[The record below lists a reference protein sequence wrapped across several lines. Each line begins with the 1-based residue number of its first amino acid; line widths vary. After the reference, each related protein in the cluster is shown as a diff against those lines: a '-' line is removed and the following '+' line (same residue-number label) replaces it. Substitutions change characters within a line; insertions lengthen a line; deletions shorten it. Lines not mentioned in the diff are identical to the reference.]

1 MRYYLDTN
9 CLVGYTFFQDW
20 WHSDANRLFDS
31 DNELYIGDTVLF
43 EYCNRPVTDDEI
55 EFEWDQSE
63 LSWNV
68 DKGTFKSKMAELRDS
83 RFLFEDAILDCED
96 LDLETAVELFADAY
110 HIKPSSESAIRRYFE
125 EKLDQLDLGVTVESV
140 RKIQKLLVED
150 LQNLAWERKDK
161 LRKRVELGPERGD
174 IPESR
179 VATLERTLSDDM
191 DIEVVCDA
199 SYMCDDGLLQRIV
212 TGDKGNA
219 LRDEDGD
226 VVRYEDGTPVSGKV
240 GIYNSR
246 EVINNVTGLRVL
258 YLKDEF
264 A

>member
-9 CLVGYTFFQDW
+9 CLIGYTFFQDW

-43 EYCNRPVTDDEI
+43 EYCNRPVTDDYVEY
-55 EFEWDQSE
+55 EWDRSE

-68 DKGTFKSKMAELRDS
+68 DKGNFKSKMAELRDS
-83 RFLFEDAILDCED
+83 RFLFEDAIFDRDD
-96 LDLETAVELFADAY
+96 LDLDTAVELFVDAY
-110 HIKPSSESAIRRYFE
+110 HIKPSSGPAIRRYFE
-125 EKLDQLDLGVTVESV
+125 EKLDQLDLEVTVDNV
-140 RKIQKLLVED
+140 RTIQKLLVEN
-150 LQNLAWERKDK
+150 LQDYAWERKDE
-161 LRKRVELGPERGD
+161 LRKRVNLGPERGE
-174 IPESR
+174 IPDTR
-179 VATLERTLSDDM
+179 VSTLERTLSDDM

-199 SYMCDDGLLQRIV
+199 SFMFDTGLLERMV

-219 LRDEDGD
+219 LRDEDGK
-226 VVRYEDGTPVSGKV
+226 VVRYEDGRPVSGTV

>member
-9 CLVGYTFFQDW
+9 CLTGYTFFQDW

-43 EYCNRPVTDDEI
+43 EYCNRPVTVDDI
-55 EFEWDQSE
+55 EYEWERSE
-63 LSWNV
+63 LSWNE
-68 DKGTFKSKMAELRDS
+68 DKGNFKSKMAELRDS
-83 RFLFEDAILDCED
+83 RFLFEDAIFDRND
-96 LDLETAVELFADAY
+96 LDLETAVDLFVDAY
-110 HIKPSSESAIRRYFE
+110 HIKPSSKPTIRLYFE
-125 EKLDQLDLGVTVESV
+125 EKLDQLDLEVTVENV

-150 LQNLAWERKDK
+150 LQDYAWERKDE
-161 LRKRVELGPERGD
+161 LRKRVNLGPERDD
-174 IPESR
+174 IPDSR
-179 VATLERTLSDDM
+179 VSTLHRTLSDDM

-199 SYMCDDGLLQRIV
+199 SYMCDEGLLTRMV
-212 TGDKGNA
+212 TGDKGDS

-246 EVINNVTGLRVL
+246 EVINNVTGLSVL

>member
-9 CLVGYTFFQDW
+9 CLTGYTFFQDW

-43 EYCNRPVTDDEI
+43 EYCNRPVTDDYVEY
-55 EFEWDQSE
+55 EWNRSE
-63 LSWNV
+63 LSWNE
-68 DKGTFKSKMAELRDS
+68 DKGNFKSKMAELRDS
-83 RFLFEDAILDCED
+83 RFLFEDAIFDRDD
-96 LDLETAVELFADAY
+96 LDLDTAVELFVDAY
-110 HIKPSSESAIRRYFE
+110 HIKPSSKPAIRRYFE
-125 EKLDQLDLGVTVESV
+125 EKLNQLDLEVTVDNV

-150 LQNLAWERKDK
+150 LQDHAWERKDE
-161 LRKRVELGPERGD
+161 LRKRVNLGPERGD
-174 IPESR
+174 IPNIR
-179 VATLERTLSDDM
+179 VSTLERTLSDDM
-191 DIEVVCDA
+191 DTEVVCDA
-199 SYMCDDGLLQRIV
+199 SSMCDTGLLERMV

-219 LRDEDGD
+219 LRDDDGN
-226 VVRYEDGTPVSGKV
+226 VVRYEDGRPVSGKV

>member
-9 CLVGYTFFQDW
+9 CLTGYTFFQDW
-20 WHSDANRLFDS
+20 WHSDAKRLFES

-43 EYCNRPVTDDEI
+43 EYCNRPVTDDDVEY
-55 EFEWDQSE
+55 EWDRSE
-63 LSWNV
+63 LSWNE
-68 DKGTFKSKMAELRDS
+68 DKGNFKSKMVELRDS
-83 RFLFEDAILDCED
+83 RFLFEDAIFDRDD
-96 LDLETAVELFADAY
+96 LDLNTAVELFVDAY
-110 HIKPSSESAIRRYFE
+110 HIKPASKPAIHRYFE
-125 EKLDQLDLGVTVESV
+125 EKLDQLDLDVTVENI

-150 LQNLAWERKDK
+150 LQGYAWEKKDE
-161 LRKRVELGPERGD
+161 LRKRVNLGPERGD

-179 VATLERTLSDDM
+179 IATLERTLSDDM

-199 SYMCDDGLLQRIV
+199 SYMCDDTLLERMV

-219 LRDEDGD
+219 LRDEDGK
-226 VVRYEDGTPVSGKV
+226 VVRYEDGRPVSGKV

-246 EVINNVTGLRVL
+246 EVIRNVTGLRVL

>member
-9 CLVGYTFFQDW
+9 CLTGYTFFQDW
-20 WHSDANRLFDS
+20 WHSDAKRLFES

-43 EYCNRPVTDDEI
+43 EYCNRPVTDDYVEYK
-55 EFEWDQSE
+55 WDRSE
-63 LSWNV
+63 LSWNE
-68 DKGTFKSKMAELRDS
+68 DKGNFKSKMAELRDS
-83 RFLFEDAILDCED
+83 RFLFEDAIFDRDD
-96 LDLETAVELFADAY
+96 LDLNTAVELFVDAY
-110 HIKPSSESAIRRYFE
+110 HIKPSSEPAIRRYFE
-125 EKLDQLDLGVTVESV
+125 EKLDQLDLDVTVENV

-150 LQNLAWERKDK
+150 LQDYAWERKDE
-161 LRKRVELGPERGD
+161 LRRRVNLGPERGE
-174 IPESR
+174 IPDAR
-179 VATLERTLSDDM
+179 VSTLERTLSDDM

-199 SYMCDDGLLQRIV
+199 SYMCDTGLLERMV

-219 LRDEDGD
+219 LRDGDGK
-226 VVRYEDGTPVSGKV
+226 VVRYENGRPVSGKV